1 MSEPSLIADLE
12 ALSRGERPEDAGGIA
27 DRVLKLLNLGAAP
40 KAEWDAV
47 GAKHWS
53 VSREDD
59 AYVEVPG
66 GQVRSLQASIGGPPE
81 FGHYLAFRGEPGEIA
96 DMLEQAAVLARAVAD
111 GKQSCKDKR
120 RRGR

>member
-27 DRVLKLLNLGAAP
+27 DRVLSLLTVARLPEANP
-40 KAEWDAV
+40 DA
-47 GAKHWS
+47 HRWS

-59 AYVEVPG
+59 SYIKVPG
-66 GQVRSLQASIGGPPE
+66 HQGTVRSLQASVGGPPE
-81 FGHYLAFRGEPGEIA
+81 LGHYLTFRGDPGEIA
-96 DMLEQAAVLARAVAD
+96 DMLEQAAVLARAVAN
-111 GKQSCKDKR
+111 GKQSVRDKR